1 MFDPLLRLLG
11 LARDDEHELRAA
23 LGDLVRLSV
32 EIRDAV
38 TVESE
43 ALEQIVFGEAEAA
56 LTTAA
61 ECADLATRLA
71 RLAAR
76 TRLNARHLRA
86 SATAPTLVAAKAIVP
101 DAAARAARATEE
113 AAAALEQFGA
123 AALRLLAVVEDLPA
137 ARAAAVERASG
148 VTLRAEHAA
157 IVDGLAAL
165 DWPDAAPPSRS

>member
-76 TRLNARHLRA
+76 TRLNARQLRA
-86 SATAPTLVAAKAIVP
+86 SAGAPTLVAAKAIVP

-113 AAAALEQFGA
+113 AAALEQFGA